1 MIDEFVFKLDQRD
14 VKIKEI
20 LEQEKKLAAAIKINP
35 STGDTKATWSC
46 PQTNIKRSSVT
57 LKPFVL
63 RETESLLN
71 YCVNKSHLITP
82 AEYL

>member
-35 STGDTKATWSC
+35 STGDTKAT
-46 PQTNIKRSSVT
+46 
-57 LKPFVL
+57 
-63 RETESLLN
+63 
-71 YCVNKSHLITP
+71 
-82 AEYL
+82 